1 MNLPSVKLMVSRGFK
16 QDEAEKIRARMEVY
30 RKKYPWGNKRPIN
43 ALGDIC
49 TIMDGNQVEDQPAG
63 SNQKSPAFLYVNMG
77 DTYDTTVLWVNG
89 NFVIS
94 NAGYFYERGNYQ

>member
-16 QDEAEKIRARMEVY
+16 QDEAEKIRTRMENY
-30 RKKYPWGNKRPIN
+30 RKNYPFGDKRPTHTMDCI
-43 ALGDIC
+43 DK
-49 TIMDGNQVEDQPAG
+49 IMDGNGVEDQPAG

-77 DTYDTTVLWVNG
+77 DTYDTTVLWVGG